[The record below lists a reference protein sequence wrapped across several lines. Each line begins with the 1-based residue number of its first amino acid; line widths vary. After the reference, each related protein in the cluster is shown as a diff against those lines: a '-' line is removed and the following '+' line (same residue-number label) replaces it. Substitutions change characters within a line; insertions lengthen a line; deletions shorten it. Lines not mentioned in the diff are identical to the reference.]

1 MPFPEVNWKS
11 GCSVKWKAHLL
22 DSPLRGKAMRTL
34 RTIIMGSMMIIPGL
48 VLGLIVWYILGKPMD
63 NGSPGVILAC
73 NAIPLA
79 SVLAG
84 IYFGWQTG
92 EEYSATYEG

>member
-1 MPFPEVNWKS
+1 MPSQGLNFTSE
-11 GCSVKWKAHLL
+11 CTVKWKAHLL
-22 DSPLRGKAMRTL
+22 DSPLGGRPMRTL
-34 RTIIMGSMMIIPGL
+34 RSVIMGSMMILPGL